1 MHYVSSPID
10 GLTPADNKINPK
22 YPNTTESTLDNGVG
36 AVMIKYADIIIDITP
51 ITKGILLTIA
61 LTIIIHFK

>member
-10 GLTPADNKINPK
+10 GLIPADNKINPK
-22 YPNTTESTLDNGVG
+22 YPNTTESILNGNG
-36 AVMIKYADIIIDITP
+36 AIMIKYTAIIIDITP

-61 LTIIIHFK
+61 LTIIIRFK